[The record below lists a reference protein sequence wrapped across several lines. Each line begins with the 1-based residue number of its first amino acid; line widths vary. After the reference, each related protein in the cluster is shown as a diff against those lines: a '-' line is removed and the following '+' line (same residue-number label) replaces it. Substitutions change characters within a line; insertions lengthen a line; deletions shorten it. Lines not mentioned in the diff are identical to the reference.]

1 MRRVKYLAA
10 SVGLA
15 AIATITSSSLVPAQ
29 TDEEMARLNA
39 EAMKLDPVDYP
50 FVQAVCTLCHTP
62 EMFLRAHSW
71 EEWQGLFHDMVS
83 YGASGTQ
90 EQWDHIAIYFLKA
103 VTVININKA
112 LEDELMGVLQVD
124 EKTAISIVQRR
135 PYRSVA
141 DLKAVAGVKGQVI
154 DALQDDSRLEF

>member
-1 MRRVKYLAA
+1 MPKVKYVAATVALAGVA
-10 SVGLA
+10 AVSSISLA
-15 AIATITSSSLVPAQ
+15 PAQ

-39 EAMKLDPVDYP
+39 EAMQLDPVDYP
-50 FVQAVCTLCHTP
+50 FVQAVCTVCHTP
-62 EMFLRAHSW
+62 EMFLRNHSW

-90 EQWDHIAIYFLKA
+90 EQWDHIALYFLKTL
-103 VTVININKA
+103 TVINVNKA

-135 PYRSVA
+135 PYRSPA
-141 DLKAVAGVKGQVI
+141 DLKAVTGVKAAVI
-154 DALQDDSRLEF
+154 